1 MTINSK
7 FLVDLGMLMF
17 FSVFSITALAE
28 GTCFDRYTNRNNWL
42 FKCRKY
48 GSWSNIRSKSA

>member
-48 GSWSNIRSKSA
+48 GS